1 MNYTTYYTITI
12 KNDMIDISTFTRF
25 SDIEWSGWSNTFP
38 ENEIRIKK
46 LGGQEGIN
54 LVYNNNELTVDTD
67 YNVTMIDDY
76 YIVKATGQ
84 HSLTY

>member
-46 LGGQEGIN
+46 LGSSAGITILN
-54 LVYNNNELTVDTD
+54 TNNDLTVYTD
-67 YNVTMIDDY
+67 YNGTMIDDY
-76 YIVKATGQ
+76 YIVKAVGQ